1 MNIYWHHIRI
11 NAVILMCV
19 ILAHNGLAQSQK
31 GEKDTRL
38 TIVFDDRQTNE
49 TLADLFLNIPELL
62 NSNILIDLVRLDLP
76 DYGYFSLP
84 KKRRNIELPEF
95 FREELKCGFNHCDKL
110 NELVDD
116 RFRGQCRTIIYA
128 LSDGLNCQ
136 TGIDTYSG
144 SSPTAINDEL
154 SRRWKK
160 KKDRRKNNETVLY
173 VTSGYSP
180 PKPKILAENTEVEVQ
195 RGQSVV
201 LRASATQA
209 GGDFTWY
216 PGKIISDRLEI
227 KPVRDSDYTVN
238 YQIED
243 CHADPINIR
252 IKVKDKP
259 VEPCLELKPLLIQW
273 NYMDS
278 LYVYDSFE
286 DVFEVF
292 PSPYH
297 LDYYFVCDSICGVD
311 QFEVKILNLETGRQ
325 ISEFP
330 TYSINSALRT
340 SMPGKFF
347 IPVKS
352 QYFDSQSSHLGLQT
366 LTMYNVFISAFNL
379 ETGGRTLSE
388 TYRIVFYPCPK

>member
-1 MNIYWHHIRI
+1 MNTYWHHIRFSAFVLI
-11 NAVILMCV
+11 CLF
-19 ILAHNGLAQSQK
+19 LAHEGWAQSQS
-31 GEKDTRL
+31 GEKDARL

-62 NSNILIDLVRLDLP
+62 NDKIIIDLVRLDLQ

-110 NELVDD
+110 SELVDD

-128 LSDGLNCQ
+128 LDGGLNCQ

-144 SSPTAINDEL
+144 SSPTAVNNEL
-154 SRRWKK
+154 SRRWRK

-173 VTSGYSP
+173 VTTGYSP
-180 PKPKILAENTEVEVQ
+180 PKPKILVENTEVEVQ

-201 LRASATQA
+201 LRASATKA
-209 GGDFTWY
+209 GGSFTWY
-216 PGKIISDRLEI
+216 PGNISSDRIEI
-227 KPVRDSDYTVN
+227 RPVRDSDYTVN

-243 CHADPINIR
+243 CSADPLNIKV
-252 IKVKDKP
+252 KVKDKS
-259 VEPCLELKPLLIQW
+259 VEPCLELKPLLVQW
-273 NYMDS
+273 HYMDS
-278 LYVYDSFE
+278 LYVYDSYE

-292 PSPYH
+292 PSPFH

-311 QFEVKILNLETGRQ
+311 LFEVKISDIETGRQ

-330 TYSINSALRT
+330 TYSIKSASRA

-366 LTMYNVFISAFNL
+366 LTMYNVWISAVDL
-379 ETGGRTLSE
+379 ETGGRTLSD
-388 TYRIVFYPCPK
+388 TYNIVFYPCPK